1 MTQTNAAAPPGTHQ
15 SVLSV
20 LWHAPRPVWVL
31 VLGVFVNR
39 CGSFFSM
46 FVVLFLTDQG
56 YTTAELPPV
65 LIGVAAAS
73 MVGSL
78 AGGWLADR
86 LGRKASLITSM
97 TSSGLSLAALS
108 ITPAGWQTV
117 LAVCSVA
124 LFTQSYIPAA
134 SALIVDQCAPRDRV
148 PIFALFR
155 LALNVGAAV
164 GPVLAGLLAASS
176 YGVLFAVDSGT
187 CLLFAVLLAAGLPRS
202 GRGARRSA
210 TKTTTTT
217 TTEQVH
223 GGAVAGVRANDSATG
238 VIVLCLALFL
248 VALVYAQYSSTLPL
262 RLVAD
267 DMSPRFYANLL
278 AFNAVLVITLELPM
292 SGLTRRLKPRV
303 PLTAGALL
311 ISLGMGL
318 SGVLDGVGP
327 ILAAVAM
334 WSVGE
339 VLLAPVAN
347 AAVAGLSPHDK
358 VGRYQGLLAT
368 AQALGFSLGPALGTY
383 ALAAHPTLPWIGSVA
398 MGLVA
403 PVVIN
408 VVYAAQARAQR
419 PVPRHAADR
428 TLRALPRRPGPR
440 HRTVTPSTLTTT
452 WSALD
457 AHLIRNRR
465 RPRHA
470 GRSHDPHRPRRVHE
484 PARLASAL
492 ADPGAG

>member
-1 MTQTNAAAPPGTHQ
+1 MTQTNANAPTGTRHP

-20 LWHAPRPVWVL
+20 LRHAPRPVWVL

-56 YTTAELPPV
+56 FTTAELPPV

-73 MVGSL
+73 MAGSL

-86 LGRKASLITSM
+86 VGRKASLIISM
-97 TSSGLSLAALS
+97 AASGLSLAALS
-108 ITPAGWQTV
+108 VTAPGWQTV
-117 LAVCSVA
+117 LAVCSVG

-134 SALIVDQCAPRDRV
+134 SALIVDQSAPQDRV
-148 PIFALFR
+148 PVFALFR

-176 YGVLFAVDSGT
+176 YAVLFAVDSGT
-187 CLLFAVLLAAGLPRS
+187 CLLFAVLLAVGLPASTRS
-202 GRGARRSA
+202 PRRSEL
-210 TKTTTTT
+210 KTT

-223 GGAVAGVRANDSATG
+223 AGDAAGVRGTDSSTG
-238 VIVLCLALFL
+238 VVALCLALFL
-248 VALVYAQYSSTLPL
+248 VALVYAQYNSTLPL

-278 AFNAVLVITLELPM
+278 AFNAVLVIALELPL
-292 SGLTRRLKPRV
+292 SGLTRRLKPRL

-347 AAVAGLSPHDK
+347 AAVADLSPHDK
-358 VGRYQGLLAT
+358 VGRYQGLLST
-368 AQALGFSLGPALGTY
+368 AQALGFLPWPGARHLRAGRPPRPALDRLGR
-383 ALAAHPTLPWIGSVA
+383 V
-398 MGLVA
+398 GLLA

-408 VVYAAQARAQR
+408 VVYASRSRRSATFATPRTEPFGRSRDALARVTATPHHPPSPSPECHPCCSPSEPTSSSSCGKVSR
-419 PVPRHAADR
+419 S
-428 TLRALPRRPGPR
+428 GPI
-440 HRTVTPSTLTTT
+440 T
-452 WSALD
+452 WSA
-457 AHLIRNRR
+457 
-465 RPRHA
+465 
-470 GRSHDPHRPRRVHE
+470 
-484 PARLASAL
+484 
-492 ADPGAG
+492 